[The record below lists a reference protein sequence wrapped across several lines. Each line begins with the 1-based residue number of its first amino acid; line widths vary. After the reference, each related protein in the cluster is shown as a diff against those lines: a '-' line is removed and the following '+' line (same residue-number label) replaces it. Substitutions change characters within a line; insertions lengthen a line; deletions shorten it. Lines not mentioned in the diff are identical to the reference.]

1 MNKTYTLE
9 ELTKLDEGTSIV
21 CDSIPF
27 TMNCS
32 FKTYENWEVQ
42 IIRNVIEFKKKYKKW
57 PNFMT
62 ANPFTYENCFA
73 EIERLIEESLNN
85 PPEQTEPLEEFDWSK
100 FDINEPIEKYPIQ
113 TLPVSIKDGLFI
125 TPIFSILWL
134 DSKSYKE
141 GLYKLSFGTN
151 PGPDDGEDI
160 EEAEND
166 EPLKLRLAA

>member
-9 ELTKLDEGTSIV
+9 DLTKLDDGTPIV

-27 TMNCS
+27 NMSCL

-42 IIRNVIEFKKKYKKW
+42 IIRNVIDFKKKYKEW

-113 TLPVSIKDGLFI
+113 SLPINIEDGLFI

-134 DSKSYKE
+134 DKNSYE
-141 GLYKLSFGTN
+141 EDLYKLSFGIN

-160 EEAEND
+160 EVAKND